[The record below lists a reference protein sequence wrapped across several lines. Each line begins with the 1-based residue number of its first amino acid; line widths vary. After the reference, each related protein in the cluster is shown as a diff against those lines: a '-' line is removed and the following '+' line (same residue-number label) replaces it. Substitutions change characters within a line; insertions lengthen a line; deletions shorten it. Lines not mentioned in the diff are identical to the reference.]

1 MLLESGLGMVWV
13 QAEVSNFSRPG
24 SGHWYF
30 SLKDRDA
37 QLRCAMF
44 RQRNVLARFTPREGQ
59 LVLARGRVSLYEP
72 RGDYQLLVE
81 HLEDAGIGAL
91 QRAFEE
97 LRARLAAEGL
107 FAIER
112 KRPLPLAPLRVGVIT
127 SPTGAA
133 LRDILHV
140 LAQRF
145 PAAAVLIY
153 PVPVQ
158 GAAAAPAIAA
168 ALDLAAARAECDV
181 LILARGGGSLEDLWA
196 FNDERVARALARCT
210 LPVVAGIGHETD
222 VTIADFVAD
231 VRAPTPTGAAQLA
244 VPDRRVWLQRL
255 SLLARRFSVAM
266 HRQLGEAADQ
276 LRSRRARLQRAHPG
290 ARLAQHAQRLDEL
303 ELRLRRALAG
313 HLRTSG
319 TALEALATRTGSAAE
334 RLRSAWERAL
344 GAAQVRVE
352 LAARALQAVSPLATL
367 QRGFAILA
375 RAERWCHH
383 PPQRRARHRRAHRSP
398 PGRRGDHGAR
408 HRQARAVSGSGR
420 GAVLLAAALA
430 GHAGAAT
437 LPAQHAAPGG
447 VVLLT
452 ITAPA
457 AAGGAAAAP
466 RVYFDEA
473 PVLLLPRGAAHK
485 GQWLAVVGIPLSQAP
500 GAAQVRISGAGAAD
514 SVLHFEVQPGPL
526 PHPAPDRGPFPGR
539 SVERGSQACR
549 R

>member
-44 RQRNVLARFTPREGQ
+44 RQRNVLARFAPREGQ

-81 HLEDAGIGAL
+81 HLEDAGVGAL

-97 LRARLAAEGL
+97 LRARLNAEGL
-107 FAIER
+107 FAAER
-112 KRPLPLAPLRVGVIT
+112 KRALPSAPRRIGVIT

-133 LRDILHV
+133 IRDILHV
-140 LAQRF
+140 LALRF

-158 GAAAAPAIAA
+158 GAASASAIAA
-168 ALDLAAARAECDV
+168 ALDLAAARAECQV
-181 LILARGGGSLEDLWA
+181 LILARGGGSLEDLSA

-231 VRAPTPTGAAQLA
+231 VRAPTPTAAAQLV

-255 SLLARRFSVAM
+255 SLLASRFGVAM
-266 HRQLGEAADQ
+266 LRKLNEVTAQLGSGQE
-276 LRSRRARLQRAHPG
+276 RLQRAHPG
-290 ARLAQHAQRLDEL
+290 ARLGQHAQRLDEL
-303 ELRLRRALAG
+303 ELRLRRALATR
-313 HLRTSG
+313 LRTTG
-319 TALEALATRTGSAAE
+319 TELEALAVRTRTATE
-334 RLRSAWERAL
+334 RLRAAWTQSISAARA
-344 GAAQVRVE
+344 RVE

-375 RAERWCHH
+375 RAHDGAIIRHSAQLELGE
-383 PPQRRARHRRAHRSP
+383 QIEARLADGVVTARVT
-398 PGRRGDHGAR
+398 GRRT
-408 HRQARAVSGSGR
+408 S
-420 GAVLLAAALA
+420 
-430 GHAGAAT
+430 
-437 LPAQHAAPGG
+437 
-447 VVLLT
+447 
-452 ITAPA
+452 
-457 AAGGAAAAP
+457 
-466 RVYFDEA
+466 
-473 PVLLLPRGAAHK
+473 
-485 GQWLAVVGIPLSQAP
+485 
-500 GAAQVRISGAGAAD
+500 
-514 SVLHFEVQPGPL
+514 
-526 PHPAPDRGPFPGR
+526 
-539 SVERGSQACR
+539 
-549 R
+549 